1 MPLVDMDPGPYIT
14 WYISYNGERQTVKN
28 EFTAIFASADE
39 GGYWAY
45 CLEIPA
51 VGQGETVEE
60 CQQNLRDAILLMLT
74 DRREE
79 ERREAPAGSWEQV
92 IEVEG

>member
-1 MPLVDMDPGPYIT
+1 M
-14 WYISYNGERQTVKN
+14 KN
-28 EFTAIFASADE
+28 QFTAVFASADE

-60 CQQNLRDAILLMLT
+60 CQQNLREAILLMLL

-79 ERREAPAGSWEQV
+79 ERQEAPTGSWEQV